1 VTTSSSTPGQF
12 QGADHI
18 LEVAV
23 TSNMSGVE
31 KHEITSIKS
40 KNLLKEIQ
48 DELPQSN
55 QQPEDSRGNRMYG
68 PSEGLD
74 SKVKD
79 LLASLE
85 LGVRGDTSSKIRQ
98 PLKISSI

>member
-1 VTTSSSTPGQF
+1 VLT
-12 QGADHI
+12 HI

-31 KHEITSIKS
+31 RHEITSTESRK
-40 KNLLKEIQ
+40 LLKEIL

-55 QQPEDSRGNRMYG
+55 QQPEDSRGNRMYE

-79 LLASLE
+79 LLATLKLE
-85 LGVRGDTSSKIRQ
+85 VRGDTRSKIRQ
-98 PLKISSI
+98 LLTIGSI

>member
-1 VTTSSSTPGQF
+1 MTTSSSTPGQF

-23 TSNMSGVE
+23 TSNMSGV
-31 KHEITSIKS
+31 KNHEITSPKS

-55 QQPEDSRGNRMYG
+55 QQPEDSRLTTKN
-68 PSEGLD
+68 
-74 SKVKD
+74 
-79 LLASLE
+79 SL
-85 LGVRGDTSSKIRQ
+85 TY
-98 PLKISSI
+98 